1 MKTTL
6 MTCGL
11 VLILLCGVFANTTS
25 AQDSPDFAS
34 EYNRFSFDLHRTMTQ
49 DRENEN
55 LVCSPWGVACVLGM
69 LHAGASDEAAAEID
83 AVFDFSQMSQTQP
96 DFLMDIPK
104 SFQIGRP
111 SERNGELIAANSCW
125 LHRDFDVLPEYKSDI
140 TKQYRA
146 AIETLDFNNPRQT
159 VKRINQWCAEKTK
172 NLIPNI
178 VTLEDF
184 DPSLQQQLVLLN
196 TVYFNGRWQ
205 LPFSKQAT
213 EKAPFHL
220 ANGNTMQTNMM
231 TKSYLFHYHAGK
243 NYEAVRLH
251 YRNNASMIVI
261 LPNKDRTLAEMEAKL
276 DSAAFELICKNL
288 ELRKGTVK
296 IPRFEFNSGFNSG
309 NSLIPTLQQLGIND
323 IFSGEKQP
331 LSKISD
337 ASIFYVTIMR
347 QKAII
352 KVDEEGTIATA
363 ATGGMGGGAYGG
375 MPFEFT
381 ADRPFLFVI
390 RENTTGAVLFIGR
403 VHKPEKARP

>member
-6 MTCGL
+6 MTFGL
-11 VLILLCGVFANTTS
+11 VLILLCCVLANTTS
-25 AQDSPDFAS
+25 AQDSPDFDS

-49 DRENEN
+49 DHENEN

-69 LHAGASDEAAAEID
+69 LYAGASDEAAAEID
-83 AVFDFSQMSQTQP
+83 AVFDFSKMSQTQT

-104 SFQIGRP
+104 SFQTGRP
-111 SERNGELIAANSCW
+111 SEHNGELIAANSCW

-172 NLIPNI
+172 NLIPSI
-178 VTLEDF
+178 VTPEDF
-184 DPSLQQQLVLLN
+184 DPALQQQLVLLN
-196 TVYFNGRWQ
+196 TVYFSGKW
-205 LPFSKQAT
+205 LFPFSKQAT

-220 ANGNTMQTNMM
+220 ADGNTMQTNMM
-231 TKSYLFHYHAGK
+231 AKSYLFDYHAGK
-243 NYEAVRLH
+243 NYEAVRLP

-261 LPNKDRTLAEMEAKL
+261 LPNENRTLAEMEAKL
-276 DSAAFELICKNL
+276 DGAALELICKNL
-288 ELRKGTVK
+288 KLRKGTVK
-296 IPRFEFNSGFNSG
+296 IPRFEFISGD
-309 NSLIPTLQQLGIND
+309 SLIATLQQLGIND

-331 LSKISD
+331 LSKINVKGPL
-337 ASIFYVTIMR
+337 YVTIMR
-347 QKAII
+347 QMAMI
-352 KVDEEGTIATA
+352 KVDEEGTIAAA
-363 ATGGMGGGAYGG
+363 ATMGGGGYGG
-375 MPFEFT
+375 GDPRMPFEFT